1 MQRAMKLKCWGKT
14 NHIRK
19 DYPLVMGK
27 NGVLFNFDL
36 ANPLHRGWYV
46 DLGCSSVETLFYKR
60 VLKPGDVVIDVGANV
75 GYMTAI
81 FASIVGK
88 NGQVHSFEPV
98 PKLHSKL
105 EMLAKDNNN
114 KNYNIITNPCAVG
127 DTNGTI
133 TINVL
138 KEGADYGTSSV
149 VPGLRKEENIKE
161 KIEVPVVKLD
171 DYAKEQK
178 LTKVSFVKIDVE
190 GFEFPVLRGMELI
203 LKQFKP
209 IILCEI
215 MPAAYSLLDSNVNN
229 LLEHMG
235 WFNYK
240 CYKLDINFDRL
251 KEIRS
256 WNFNEVTTEVIF
268 APKLIRA
275 IIK

>member
-1 MQRAMKLKCWGKT
+1 M
-14 NHIRK
+14 
-19 DYPLVMGK
+19 
-27 NGVLFNFDL
+27 
-36 ANPLHRGWYV
+36 
-46 DLGCSSVETLFYKR
+46 
-60 VLKPGDVVIDVGANV
+60 
-75 GYMTAI
+75 
-81 FASIVGK
+81 FAK
-88 NGQVHSFEPV
+88 E
-98 PKLHSKL
+98 
-105 EMLAKDNNN
+105 N

-138 KEGADYGTSSV
+138 KEGADLGTSSV

-190 GFEFPVLRGMELI
+190 GFEFPVLRGMESI

-240 CYKLDINFDRL
+240 CYKLGINFDRL

-256 WNFNEVTTEVIF
+256 WNFNEVTTDVIF